1 MRRVYRAD
9 VSGEEGLSLTLKT
22 AAGRFFR
29 GRLFD
34 LSLLG
39 AGARFEGDPV
49 PKLNPG
55 DVVTLHLESSQLA
68 GSLTVVGTVRSVFW
82 VSGYE
87 RYGFEFEAPE
97 ALSTGLTSRW
107 FLWMNRRRAPRA
119 KLAEGEAVAV
129 RLRAASGMQWQG
141 RIMDISAGG
150 ICLWIDGDAEPD
162 FGAQCKI
169 TFRLPGDRRLL
180 SLWADIRRREPQ
192 NGGVQLSFEFNSER
206 TDRFKAQ
213 TTTINR
219 FVVARLSGIAAS
231 RGDRRGRLSDRSEE
245 QRRPRP

>member
-9 VSGEEGLSLTLKT
+9 VSGEERLGLTLET
-22 AAGRFFR
+22 AAGRSFR

-39 AGARFEGDPV
+39 AGARFDGDPAL
-49 PKLNPG
+49 KMNPG
-55 DVVTLHLESSQLA
+55 DVVTLHLESSELA
-68 GSLTVVGTVRSVFW
+68 GSLTVAATVRSVFW

-107 FLWMNRRRAPRA
+107 FLWMNRRRAPRET
-119 KLAEGEAVAV
+119 LAEGEAVAV
-129 RLRAASGMQWQG
+129 RLRAASGIQWQG
-141 RIMDISAGG
+141 RIVDVSAGG
-150 ICLWIDGDAEPD
+150 ICLWIDGDAEPGL
-162 FGAQCKI
+162 GAPCKI

-180 SLWADIRRREPQ
+180 SLWAELRRREPR
-192 NGGVQLSFEFNSER
+192 NGGVQLSFEFNSES

-213 TTTINR
+213 TATITR
-219 FVVARLSGIAAS
+219 FVVARLSGIAAG
-231 RGDRRGRLSDRSEE
+231 RGGRKEGQD
-245 QRRPRP
+245 